1 MTSPFRQWSPKNLE
15 SLQEWITPKARG
27 SKYRQDIEFA
37 HVEIDIDEP
46 SDQSI
51 WETVLDSACRDS
63 DTRTRV
69 WVVGPD
75 TQTDIATLA
84 WHQVNSRKEGINI
97 NTATYQEFSAFLHDS
112 RNSQGLGFYGS
123 AEIRGWTFEDDTL
136 QTVIIYIDPLM
147 SAECALAMLGTVYW
161 ATVISDAV
169 PVRILS
175 ISNAPH
181 PESLSRLTDEDMI
194 KTIERDLE
202 KEETE
207 QQIIVCYSPWDWTRN
222 LPRKN
227 NQGFILKTAQDDSVE
242 DRLKHF
248 DRVPA
253 RDILNNE
260 PKQVQ
265 LEKKDY
271 DVVAKDEACIMLQL
285 PPGYRH
291 PSPLAGFKVIHL
303 CLSTSREQTIF
314 DPYTEQMARLRLLTS
329 EEERQEQVAMA
340 FRTSRARRP
349 RVMLYCD
356 QGTIDHFVEF
366 GASERRLRIC
376 NDHTPGFILALVCLK
391 DWELDI
397 EKILSLGTQR
407 IIREAISEA
416 EERLNFLGTRFH
428 GKASLLLKLLPIVDF
443 DYRLAV
449 FIAHPTQSAKVFKV
463 KLQLAAILVTG
474 IEKLFTFA
482 RRGSMPYE
490 EYKKSLILACQGWTS
505 LLARTGGSMWLAVGL
520 WKSGAAGVEDR
531 DVAELSDVKI
541 HGAPV
546 TMNMA
551 AFHAVQRTLNSLT
564 NACALS
570 YIPVL
575 PDSLPEN
582 DVLSDSES
590 DEIQEHLAWAY
601 LWQVVQT
608 ERLPDGKIVHR
619 LLNGTHNNYTLTLP
633 AWAFDES
640 DVDCLLGGDVAYYS
654 DGSHDNSIFGI
665 FHGMSREFGI
675 SNFYLDDWTYISGDI
690 FRNAHFDSDFWD
702 LKDGSS
708 FCPRDPEEQKALS
721 GFPE

>member
-1 MTSPFRQWSPKNLE
+1 
-15 SLQEWITPKARG
+15 
-27 SKYRQDIEFA
+27 
-37 HVEIDIDEP
+37 
-46 SDQSI
+46 
-51 WETVLDSACRDS
+51 
-63 DTRTRV
+63 
-69 WVVGPD
+69 
-75 TQTDIATLA
+75 
-84 WHQVNSRKEGINI
+84 
-97 NTATYQEFSAFLHDS
+97 
-112 RNSQGLGFYGS
+112 
-123 AEIRGWTFEDDTL
+123 
-136 QTVIIYIDPLM
+136 
-147 SAECALAMLGTVYW
+147 
-161 ATVISDAV
+161 
-169 PVRILS
+169 
-175 ISNAPH
+175 
-181 PESLSRLTDEDMI
+181 MI

-271 DVVAKDEACIMLQL
+271 DVVAKDEGCIMLQI

-291 PSPLAGFKVIHL
+291 PSPLAGFEVIHL

-329 EEERQEQVAMA
+329 EEERQEQVAMT
-340 FRTSRARRP
+340 FRTSRAHRP

-397 EKILSLGTQR
+397 EKILSCFFSEDQQQSILTLFRCRLGTQR

-449 FIAHPTQSAKVFKV
+449 FIAHPTQSTKVFKV

-640 DVDCLLGGDVAYYS
+640 DVDCLLGGDVPYYN

-665 FHGMSREFGI
+665 FHGMYGI
-675 SNFYLDDWTYISGDI
+675 SNFYLDDWTYISGE